1 MAVFLRDR
9 AQPGRVPPSILP
21 SYVRV
26 YNPKSCRTVFCPEKG
41 DANMKNKILTG
52 HLLALFVTIVWGSA
66 FVSTKVLLRA
76 FHPVEIIIFRFLIA
90 WIVLFLCSP
99 KPLLPKSWKSELP
112 FMGAGLAGL
121 TLYFILENFA
131 LSYTYASNVGIII
144 AAAPMFTALLMWACR
159 RSARPRWTF
168 FAGFVIAMAGIV
180 LITLAGGE
188 AVGFGPL
195 GDLLTLGAAFCWGAY
210 GVLVEIVQ
218 PQGYTDLQATRKIF
232 FWGLI
237 FTLPLVFI
245 QRLDLSLD
253 RFAAPE
259 MLFNILY
266 LGLGS
271 SALCFVFWN
280 KATAYIGSVA
290 TNVYIY
296 LTPVVTVIASALV
309 LGESIRPA
317 SMGAIALILLGLWL
331 SQKKPAAQFET
342 K

>member
-1 MAVFLRDR
+1 M
-9 AQPGRVPPSILP
+9 
-21 SYVRV
+21 
-26 YNPKSCRTVFCPEKG
+26 KSKV
-41 DANMKNKILTG
+41 ATG

-76 FHPVEIIIFRFLIA
+76 FHPIEIIIFRFLIA
-90 WIVLFLCSP
+90 WFVLFLCSP

-131 LSYTYASNVGIII
+131 LSYTFASNVGIII

-159 RSARPRWTF
+159 RAGRPRWTF
-168 FAGFVIAMAGIV
+168 FAGFVIAMIG
-180 LITLAGGE
+180 ITLVSLSSGE
-188 AVGFGPL
+188 AIGFGPL
-195 GDLLTLGAAFCWGAY
+195 GDLLTLGAAFSWGAY
-210 GVLVEIVQ
+210 GVLVEIIQ

-237 FTLPLVFI
+237 FTLPLIFTNH
-245 QRLDLSLD
+245 LSLSLA

-296 LTPVVTVIASALV
+296 LTPVVTVIASALI
-309 LGESIRPA
+309 LGEPIRP
-317 SMGAIALILLGLWL
+317 SSIGAIALILLGLWL
-331 SQKKPAAQFET
+331 SQKKAPASVPESPEPTA
-342 K
+342 